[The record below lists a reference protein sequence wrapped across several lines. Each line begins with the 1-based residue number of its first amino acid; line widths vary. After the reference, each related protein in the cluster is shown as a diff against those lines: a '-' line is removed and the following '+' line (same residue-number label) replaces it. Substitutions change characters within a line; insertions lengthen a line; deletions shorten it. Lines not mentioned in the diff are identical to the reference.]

1 MSKTSVDNSDVEI
14 DEANLDNILTEIG
27 GFGRFQIIT
36 YILICIPNIIS
47 AATYVNF
54 MISATTLDY
63 RWANN
68 QVVYKWICKFY
79 IKQGLWIGVSKFLI
93 VKNRNKEKSNKHMQK
108 HIAPNSI
115 LYVKRLKACGLAV
128 RQKFNKLLK

>member
-1 MSKTSVDNSDVEI
+1 MSKSSVDTNDVDI

-36 YILICIPNIIS
+36 YMLICIPNIIS

-68 QVVYKWICKFY
+68 QFVCTNE
-79 IKQGLWIGVSKFLI
+79 QTC
-93 VKNRNKEKSNKHMQK
+93 M
-108 HIAPNSI
+108 
-115 LYVKRLKACGLAV
+115 
-128 RQKFNKLLK
+128 

>member
-1 MSKTSVDNSDVEI
+1 MSKSSVETDDVDI
-14 DEANLDNILTEIG
+14 DESNLDNILTEIG

-63 RWANN
+63 RWANR
-68 QVVYKWICKFY
+68 QTYIQFVWYK
-79 IKQGLWIGVSKFLI
+79 
-93 VKNRNKEKSNKHMQK
+93 
-108 HIAPNSI
+108 
-115 LYVKRLKACGLAV
+115 
-128 RQKFNKLLK
+128 